1 MQSDKIKD
9 ITEAR
14 KIMSNSDF
22 NKISTKF
29 IAILRYD
36 QKEPRFHTP
45 KIIVDATD
53 DMSAMMQLDLM
64 GVTYIDVMRYVEDGK
79 IYD

>member
-1 MQSDKIKD
+1 MAED
-9 ITEAR
+9 
-14 KIMSNSDF
+14 
-22 NKISTKF
+22 KISTKF

-53 DMSAMMQLDLM
+53 DMSAIMQLNLM
-64 GVTYIDVMRYVEDGK
+64 GVNFIDVMRYVENGK

>member
-1 MQSDKIKD
+1 MQLDMTKD
-9 ITEAR
+9 IMKNE
-14 KIMSNSDF
+14 D
-22 NKISTKF
+22 KISTKF

-53 DMSAMMQLDLM
+53 DMSAIMQLNLM
-64 GVTYIDVMRYVEDGK
+64 DVNFIDVMRYVENGK

>member
-1 MQSDKIKD
+1 MAED
-9 ITEAR
+9 
-14 KIMSNSDF
+14 
-22 NKISTKF
+22 KISTKF

-45 KIIVDATD
+45 KIIVDAAD
-53 DMSAMMQLDLM
+53 DMSAIMQLNLM
-64 GVTYIDVMRYVEDGK
+64 GVNFIDVMRYVENGK